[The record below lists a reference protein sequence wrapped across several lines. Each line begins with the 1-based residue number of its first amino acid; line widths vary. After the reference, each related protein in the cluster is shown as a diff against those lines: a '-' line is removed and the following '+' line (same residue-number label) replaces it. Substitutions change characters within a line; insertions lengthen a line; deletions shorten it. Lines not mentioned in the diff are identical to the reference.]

1 MRTLALFACLFLWTG
16 AAAAQTSPPADG
28 IDRLVL
34 AIEAAARSGQE
45 VPVRGLARYDV
56 DNAALSD
63 FVGMLTSPPATAVTV
78 KERDRAMLTNGRQRL
93 LLEILTDRNREGR
106 VSTWRIDASPP
117 VAPADTGP
125 DAPWQ
130 IAEVERLS
138 VIGGLYRLK
147 LDSTVEYEVK
157 NLTLEAPDLTLSL
170 PAGRAFLARTN
181 DGPTALVLL
190 GRGRMQFAPKPE
202 SERVQVRIFCG
213 SEALGAEFDAVFA
226 RLSPYEFSSRI
237 AAGMLI
243 ERSVDGGDL
252 KKATQIFDNYS
263 PRSFQVDL
271 SDLSTEPYSLTPTM
285 NDFVGEIV
293 TRKYGPLTYA
303 RAGSEPED
311 ISFFDRQRHRN
322 IAIYASEGKLA
333 QRGRFFSEDD
343 QADYDVTSYEVEAAF
358 APDRLWIDGA
368 ARLKLRTRDSSIT
381 TLTIKLAEPLV
392 VRSVSSPQFGRL
404 LNIRVVRQSSVL
416 ISLPAIIPPE
426 TDLDLTI
433 RYGGRLEPQMI
444 DREAILLDQDRPVP
458 NSGPGQSEAMV
469 IPPEPNYVY
478 SNNSFWYPQ
487 STVTDYAIAK
497 LAISVPQ
504 DFDVVATGSPQG
516 PPTPVPAS
524 LVLRRGGKRY
534 VFTTQRP
541 VRYLACVISKFNRI
555 DSTQLSLASSSESA
569 GPKATAREGGG
580 SDGNGEATS
589 LLTLSVQAN
598 PRQFNRARNF
608 AERATDI
615 LRFYTSIIGDT
626 PYDSFTLALTESEL
640 PGGHSPAY
648 FAILN
653 QPLPTSPYVWRND
666 PVAFENYP
674 SFFLAHEVAHQWW
687 GQSVGWKNY
696 HEQWISEGF
705 AQYFAA
711 LYAERERG
719 PEQFTSVV
727 RQMRRW
733 AIDMSAQGPIYLG
746 YRLGHI
752 KGEGRVFRAIVYN
765 KGAMVLHMLR
775 RLVGDEAFF
784 KGLREFYA
792 TWRFKKAGTGDFR
805 AAMEHASGRPLE
817 RFFERWIF
825 GSVIPTV
832 AFTSQV
838 QRGGEQL
845 SVRFEQRQADIFDIP
860 ITVTLSYADGTIE
873 DVVVTLDD
881 KVTER
886 TIPLKG
892 ALRSVDVNRDS
903 ASLAEI
909 EK

>member
-1 MRTLALFACLFLWTG
+1 MRTFALFACLFLCPG
-16 AAAAQTSPPADG
+16 VAAVQTPPVADG

-34 AIEAAARSGQE
+34 AIEEAGRSGQE
-45 VPVRGLARYDV
+45 VAVRGLARYDV
-56 DNAALSD
+56 DNGALNDFAA
-63 FVGMLTSPPATAVTV
+63 MLTSPPATTVTV
-78 KERDRAMLTNGRQRL
+78 KERDRALLTNGRQRI

-106 VSTWRIDASPP
+106 VSTWRVDASAP
-117 VAPADTGP
+117 VAPADTGAN
-125 DAPWQ
+125 APWQ

-138 VIGGLYRLK
+138 VIGGLYRLR
-147 LDSTVEYEVK
+147 LDATAEYDVR
-157 NLTLEAPDLTLSL
+157 NLVIEAPDLTLSL

-190 GRGRMQFAPKPE
+190 GRGRMQFSPKPE

-213 SEALGAEFDAVFA
+213 AEALATDFDAVFV
-226 RLSPYEFSSRI
+226 RVSPYDFSRRV
-237 AAGMLI
+237 AAGALTA
-243 ERSVDGGDL
+243 RALDGRDL
-252 KKATQIFDNYS
+252 KRATQIFDNFG

-271 SDLSTEPYSLTPTM
+271 SDLSTEPYSLTPSM
-285 NDFVGEIV
+285 SDFVSEIV
-293 TRKYGPLTYA
+293 TRKYGALTYA

-322 IAIYASEGKLA
+322 IAIYASESKLA
-333 QRGRFFSEDD
+333 QRGRFFSEDEE
-343 QADYDVTSYEVEAAF
+343 ADYDVTSVEVEASF

-368 ARLKLRTRDSSIT
+368 ARLKLRTRDSSVT

-404 LNIRVVRQSSVL
+404 LNIRIVRQSSVL
-416 ISLPAIIPPE
+416 ISLPAIIPPQ
-426 TDLDLTI
+426 TDVELTI
-433 RYGGRLEPQMI
+433 RYGGRLEPQTI
-444 DREAILLDQDRPVP
+444 DREAIAFDQERPT
-458 NSGPGQSEAMV
+458 QSEAVV
-469 IPPEPNYVY
+469 IPPEPSYVY

-487 STVTDYAIAK
+487 GTVTDYADAK
-497 LAISVPQ
+497 LKISVPLE
-504 DFDVVATGSPQG
+504 FDVVATGAPQG
-516 PPTPVPAS
+516 PPEPVPPS

-534 VFTTQRP
+534 VFATRRP
-541 VRYLACVISKFNRI
+541 VRYLACVISRFNRM
-555 DSTQLSLASSSESA
+555 DAARLSLSSSTDNLSGKGSSPRENIA
-569 GPKATAREGGG
+569 GDGG
-580 SDGNGEATS
+580 SAEPTS
-589 LLTLSVQAN
+589 MLTLSVQAN

-608 AERATDI
+608 AERAADI
-615 LRFYTSIIGDT
+615 LRFYTSIVGEA
-626 PYDSFTLALTESEL
+626 PYDSFTLALTESDL

-666 PVAFENYP
+666 PVSFDNYP
-674 SFFLAHEVAHQWW
+674 SFFLAHEIAHQWW

-719 PEQFTSVV
+719 AEQFTNVI

-733 AIDMSAQGPIYLG
+733 GIEMSPQGPIYLG

-784 KGLREFYA
+784 KGLREFYT
-792 TWRFKKAGTGDFR
+792 TWRYKKAGTGDFR
-805 AAMEHASGRPLE
+805 VAMEHASGRPLE
-817 RFFERWIF
+817 RFFERWVF
-825 GSVIPTV
+825 GSVIPAIT
-832 AFTSQV
+832 FTSQV
-838 QRGGEQL
+838 EKGGEQVA
-845 SVRFEQRQADIFDIP
+845 VRFEQRQADIFDIP
-860 ITVTLSYADGTIE
+860 ITVTLSYADGTTE
-873 DVVVTLDD
+873 DVVVTLDE

-892 ALRSVDVNRDS
+892 ALRTVDINRDW
-903 ASLAEI
+903 AALAEI

>member
-1 MRTLALFACLFLWTG
+1 MRILALFSCLCLWAG
-16 AAAAQTSPPADG
+16 SAAAQTPRAADG

-34 AIEAAARSGQE
+34 AIEDAARSGQE
-45 VPVRGLARYDV
+45 VAVRGLARYDV
-56 DNAALSD
+56 DNGALSD
-63 FVGMLTSPPATAVTV
+63 LVAMLTSPPASTVTV
-78 KERDRAMLTNGRQRL
+78 KERDRALLTNGRQRL
-93 LLEILTDRNREGR
+93 LLEILTDGNREGR
-106 VSTWRIDASPP
+106 VSTWRLDASVP

-125 DAPWQ
+125 NAPWQ
-130 IAEVERLS
+130 IADVERLS
-138 VIGGLYRLK
+138 VIGGLYRLR
-147 LDSTVEYEVK
+147 LDAAAEYDVR
-157 NLTLEAPDLTLSL
+157 NLVIEAPDLTLSV

-213 SEALGAEFDAVFA
+213 AEALATEFDALFV
-226 RLSPYEFSSRI
+226 RVSPYDFSRRVAQSALVQR
-237 AAGMLI
+237 AP
-243 ERSVDGGDL
+243 DGGDL
-252 KKATQIFDNYS
+252 KRATQIFDTYL
-263 PRSFQVDL
+263 PRSFEVDL
-271 SDLSTEPYSLTPTM
+271 SDLSTERYSLTPSTS
-285 NDFVGEIV
+285 DFVAEIV
-293 TRKYGPLTYA
+293 TRKYGALTYA

-322 IAIYASEGKLA
+322 VAIYASESKLA

-343 QADYDVTSYEVEAAF
+343 DVDYDVTSYEVEATF

-381 TLTIKLAEPLV
+381 TLTLKLAEPLV

-416 ISLPAIIPPE
+416 ISLPAILPPQ
-426 TDLDLTI
+426 TDLELTV
-433 RYGGRLEPQMI
+433 RYGGRLEPQAI
-444 DREAILLDQDRPVP
+444 DREAIASDQERP
-458 NSGPGQSEAMV
+458 SQSEVNV
-469 IPPEPNYVY
+469 IPPEPSFVY

-487 STVTDYAIAK
+487 GTVTDYADAK
-497 LAISVPQ
+497 LAISVPLE
-504 DFDVVATGSPQG
+504 FDVVASGAPQG
-516 PPTPVPAS
+516 PPEPVPPS

-534 VFTTQRP
+534 VFATRHP
-541 VRYLACVISKFNRI
+541 VRYLACVISRFNRM
-555 DSTQLSLASSSESA
+555 DAAQLSLPS
-569 GPKATAREGGG
+569 ATAHVSGKGSPARENVAGDGGG
-580 SDGNGEATS
+580 AEPASM
-589 LLTLSVQAN
+589 LTLSVQAN

-608 AERATDI
+608 AERAADV
-615 LRFYTSIIGDT
+615 LRFYTSIVGEA

-666 PVAFENYP
+666 PVSFDNYP
-674 SFFLAHEVAHQWW
+674 SFFLAHEIAHQWW

-719 PEQFTSVV
+719 AEQFTSVI

-733 AIDMSAQGPIYLG
+733 GIEMSPQGPIYLG

-792 TWRFKKAGTGDFR
+792 TWRYKKAGTGDFR
-805 AAMEHASGRPLE
+805 VAMEHASGRPLE

-825 GSVIPTV
+825 GSAIPAV
-832 AFTSQV
+832 AFTSHV
-838 QRGGEQL
+838 EKGGEQL
-845 SVRFEQRQADIFDIP
+845 AVRFEQRQADLFDIP
-860 ITVTLSYADGTIE
+860 VTVTLSYADGSTE
-873 DVVVTLDD
+873 DIVVVLDD
-881 KVTER
+881 RLTER
-886 TIPLKG
+886 TIPLKR
-892 ALRSVDVNRDS
+892 ALRTVDVNRDS
-903 ASLAEI
+903 AALVEI

>member
-1 MRTLALFACLFLWTG
+1 MRIPALSACLCLWAG
-16 AAAAQTSPPADG
+16 LAAAQAPVPADG

-34 AIEAAARSGQE
+34 AIEEAARSGQE
-45 VPVRGLARYDV
+45 VAVRGLARYDV
-56 DNAALSD
+56 DNTALTD
-63 FVGMLTSPPATAVTV
+63 FVSMLTSPPPTSVTV
-78 KERDRAMLTNGRQRL
+78 KERDRGLLTNGRQRL
-93 LLEILTDRNREGR
+93 LLEVLTDRTREGR
-106 VSTWRIDASPP
+106 VSTWRVDAAPP

-125 DAPWQ
+125 NAPWQ

-147 LDSTVEYEVK
+147 LDASTEYDVR
-157 NLTLEAPDLTLSL
+157 NLVLEAPDLSLSL
-170 PAGRAFLARTN
+170 PAGRAFVARTN

-202 SERVQVRIFCG
+202 AERVQVRIFCG
-213 SEALGAEFDAVFA
+213 AEALGAEFDAVFV
-226 RLSPYEFSSRI
+226 RLSPYEFSRRVATRS
-237 AAGMLI
+237 MT
-243 ERSVDGGDL
+243 ERPADGGDL
-252 KKATQIFDNYS
+252 KRATQIFDNYA

-271 SDLSTEPYSLTPTM
+271 SDLSTEPYSLTPSM
-285 NDFVGEIV
+285 SDFVAEIV
-293 TRKYGPLTYA
+293 TRKYGALTYA

-322 IAIYASEGKLA
+322 IAIYASESKLA

-343 QADYDVTSYEVEAAF
+343 DADYDVTSYEVETAF

-368 ARLKLRTRDSSIT
+368 ARLKLRTRDSSVT
-381 TLTIKLAEPLV
+381 TVTLKLAEPLV

-404 LNIRVVRQSSVL
+404 LNIRIVKQSSVL
-416 ISLPAIIPPE
+416 ISLPAVIPPQ
-426 TDLDLTI
+426 TDLELTI

-444 DREAILLDQDRPVP
+444 DREAIAVPQERPA
-458 NSGPGQSEAMV
+458 QSEAVV
-469 IPPEPNYVY
+469 IPPEPSFVY
-478 SNNSFWYPQ
+478 SNNSYWYPQ
-487 STVTDYAIAK
+487 GAFTDYAEAK
-497 LAISVPQ
+497 LAISVPSE
-504 DFDVVATGSPQG
+504 FDVVATGVPQG
-516 PPTPVPAS
+516 PPTPIPAS

-534 VFTTQRP
+534 AFVTKHP
-541 VRYLACVISKFNRI
+541 VRYLACVISRFNRI
-555 DSTQLSLASSSESA
+555 DPSQLSLPSSTDRMNGKGSSPHENIAGDGGEASSM
-569 GPKATAREGGG
+569 
-580 SDGNGEATS
+580 
-589 LLTLSVQAN
+589 LTLSVQAN

-608 AERATDI
+608 ADRAADI
-615 LRFYTSIIGDT
+615 LRFYTSLIGDA
-626 PYDSFTLALTESEL
+626 PYDSFTLALTESDL

-653 QPLPTSPYVWRND
+653 QPLPSSPYVWRND

-674 SFFLAHEVAHQWW
+674 SFFLAHEIAHQWW

-719 PEQFTSVV
+719 PEQFTSVI

-733 AIDMSAQGPIYLG
+733 GIEMSSQGPIYLG

-775 RLVGDEAFF
+775 RLLGDEAFF
-784 KGLREFYA
+784 NGLREFYT
-792 TWRFKKAGTGDFR
+792 TWRYKKAGTGDFR
-805 AAMEHASGRPLE
+805 LAMEHASGRPLE
-817 RFFERWIF
+817 RFFERWVF
-825 GSVIPTV
+825 GSAIPTV

-838 QRGGEQL
+838 QTGGGAL
-845 SVRFEQRQADIFDIP
+845 AVRFEQRQGDIFDIP
-860 ITVTLSYADGTIE
+860 VTVTLTYADGSIQ
-873 DVVVTLDD
+873 DVVVKIDD
-881 KVTER
+881 KVKEQ
-886 TIPLKG
+886 TISLKG
-892 ALRSVDVNRDS
+892 PLRSVDVNRDS
-903 ASLAEI
+903 AALAEV